1 MARMAAIIAL
11 TSALAHGNCA
21 QAQLTLLRSFSTEQA
36 VPLGPDGIAYHED
49 SDELYVVDST
59 SGSLFRL
66 TMAGQLIDSFVNPE
80 LSFYEGI
87 TALPD
92 GNLLVSDGGM
102 GTLTVF
108 TPELE
113 MEEAPLDITATSS
126 SPNGVVMV
134 EKTDSLFITDDNVVQ
149 IMEIDPE
156 GRLLGQFLTND
167 VDPSFL
173 EPEGIAF
180 EPASGHL
187 LAVDDDQGRLYELT
201 TDGQLIRDV
210 DLEALT
216 GFTDPEGLSYHSPT
230 RTLFIAFDGD
240 RQVGVF
246 RFSPLTASFKR
257 GDCNDDG
264 SVDISDAIN
273 TLEMLFLGAAEGG
286 CHDACDSNDDGA
298 LDISDAIVTLGALF
312 LGNGVIPP
320 PGILECGTDPTDDQA
335 DCATQPASCPQ

>member
-1 MARMAAIIAL
+1 MPRMAAIVAL
-11 TSALAHGNCA
+11 TYALAHGDCA
-21 QAQLTLLRSFSTEQA
+21 QAQLTLLRSFSTEQT

-66 TMAGQLIDSFVNPE
+66 TMGGQLIDSFVNPE

-87 TALPD
+87 TVLQN

-108 TPELE
+108 TPGLE
-113 MEEAPLDITATSS
+113 IEEAPLDITATSS

-149 IMEIDPE
+149 IMEIDPA

-201 TDGQLIRDV
+201 TDGQFVRDV

-246 RFSPLTASFKR
+246 RFSPLTSSFKR

-264 SVDISDAIN
+264 SVDISDVIN

-286 CHDACDSNDDGA
+286 CDDACDSNDDGA
-298 LDISDAIVTLGALF
+298 MDISDAIVTLGVLF
-312 LGNGVIPP
+312 LGNGSIPP
-320 PGILECGTDPTDDQA
+320 PGILECGADPTDDQV